1 MANVDSR
8 KDNIK
13 PFVEALDKYN
23 NFNPENETLD
33 DDDSGYSVYFQKN
46 DDVPIQ
52 LAKPSLALFHGD
64 LTLYN
69 QESSRIRLD
78 RFAMVLNAE
87 MFPRNS
93 QNFNELLKV
102 QRANKITPFIG
113 AGASISAGCTS
124 WYRYL
129 ENKGREVGLGEAEI
143 KLHLDENR
151 LEDLLDLIENQ
162 PRGAAFEFYFEQDFE
177 HANPED
183 SYVWDFP
190 DLFNGCVI
198 TTNFDRVIESCYD
211 KQGKSFKE
219 KTVGLNNPSSF
230 IKAITRG
237 DRYLLKLHGNID
249 DPNYRVFKK
258 GEYQQAYSGN
268 DQQLVDMTYP
278 LPKLLSNL
286 YSSHSFLFI
295 GCSLDVDRTVKT
307 FELILESGESTKIAD
322 HYAIIEKPGSDEKYY
337 DLERQLM
344 MCNIKPIWFD
354 TGSYERVGEIV
365 ELMSY

>member
-1 MANVDSR
+1 MANANSIKDS
-8 KDNIK
+8 IK
-13 PFVEALDKYN
+13 PIVEALEKYHSYS
-23 NFNPENETLD
+23 PENKALD
-33 DDDSGYSVYFQKN
+33 DDDSGFSVYFQK
-46 DDVPIQ
+46 DDDDPIE

-64 LTLYN
+64 PVLYK
-69 QESSRIRLD
+69 QESTRIRQD
-78 RFAMVLNAE
+78 RFTIILNTDL
-87 MFPRNS
+87 FPRNR
-93 QNFNELLKV
+93 QNFTELLKV

-124 WYRYL
+124 WPRYL
-129 ENKGREVGLGEAEI
+129 ENKGKEVGLDESRI
-143 KLHLDENR
+143 KHHLDENKY
-151 LEDLLDLIENQ
+151 EDLLDLIEQQ
-162 PRGAAFEFYFEQDFE
+162 PRGAAFEFYFQQDFE
-177 HANPED
+177 HANPEN

-198 TTNFDRVIESCYD
+198 TTNFDRVIEDCYD

-258 GEYQQAYSGN
+258 EEYQRAYSES
-268 DQQLVDMTYP
+268 DQKLVDMAYP
-278 LPKLLSNL
+278 LPKLLSIL

-307 FELILESGESTKIAD
+307 FEHILEAGESTKIAD
-322 HYAIIEKPGSDEKYY
+322 HYAIIEKPEDDDKYLAL
-337 DLERQLM
+337 DQQLM
-344 MCNIKPIWFD
+344 VCNIKPIWFD
-354 TGSYERVGEIV
+354 NGSYEKIGEII
-365 ELMSY
+365 ELMNF